1 MKFVSLGAAAL
12 LALSNVTGA
21 TELRLSH
28 QWSNK
33 NFSPKVTEIVAKE
46 VAAANVDLYI
56 KISVQTTRAIQAAQ
70 PRPA

>member
-1 MKFVSLGAAAL
+1 MKFVSVGAAAL

-46 VAAANVDLYI
+46 VAAANVDLCI
-56 KISVQTTRAIQAAQ
+56 LVRLN
-70 PRPA
+70 

>member
-1 MKFVSLGAAAL
+1 MKFVSVDAAAL

-46 VAAANVDLYI
+46 VAAANVDLVAVLL
-56 KISVQTTRAIQAAQ
+56 KIV
-70 PRPA
+70 PPFGLDDN